1 MFCKKCGASVNNNQ
15 KFCPVC
21 GEAVN
26 SLAQPSPSASQE
38 QKQSYIPP
46 VSPIHTPP
54 KAEKKKKRISK
65 KTKAIIILCS
75 IAAVILSVA
84 IAGAV
89 LFFTGPAYEVYSQM
103 KDGDYE
109 DAADTYLSDVEDN
122 FLQKAFSKAILKN
135 YPEKVLNDYQNAK
148 LDFDQAMEALDALAK
163 MGYNTESAADTIT
176 KSNASKKAFELA
188 NEYYEDGDYENAI
201 REFSKITDD
210 SEKYGEAQTQLTE
223 LYSKYTQTILDSA
236 SNSADSG
243 NFKDAVSLIG
253 TALELVPAGS
263 ENANK
268 LNSAAAQYTE
278 KYKEQVLAEA
288 SEMINGGK
296 YIEAISLLDDAITY
310 NENDDFKNMRTT
322 AEKKYVETVT
332 ASVNDYLAKE
342 DYISASRTVN
352 DAVSKLPASA
362 ELKAL
367 QKKVQDATPTY
378 LLDVCKPYQTSEG
391 YEEYTNGEKFI
402 AGGIEFTN
410 GFKIPAN
417 SGTAIFN
424 VNGNYTALSFSVG
437 HLSGTEFGDATIKL
451 YLDGTLHNTYKM
463 SHEDLAKRIT
473 VDITGVKQIKYV
485 VEADVGMGS
494 YWVSYGFGNVIVK

>member
-26 SLAQPSPSASQE
+26 ALSQPSPLAGQE
-38 QKQSYIPP
+38 KKQSNIPP
-46 VSPIHTPP
+46 VSPIHTPK
-54 KAEKKKKRISK
+54 KAEKQKKRISK

-135 YPEKVLNDYQNAK
+135 YPEKILNDYQNAK

-378 LLDVCKPYQTSEG
+378 LLDVCKPYETYHYVEFVNGEKFSMG
-391 YEEYTNGEKFI
+391 GTEYTNG
-402 AGGIEFTN
+402 FTLSTD
-410 GFKIPAN
+410 N
-417 SGTAIFN
+417 SGYTIFN
-424 VNGNYTALSFSVG
+424 LNSNYSTVSFNLG
-437 HLSGTEFGDATIKL
+437 HVDGSGM
-451 YLDGTLHNTYKM
+451 NTSTVKIYCDEVLKEEYVIE
-463 SHEDLAKRIT
+463 SGSLPKRIT
-473 VDITGVKQIKYV
+473 LDVTGVKQFKITVDNYYD
-485 VEADVGMGS
+485 AA
-494 YWVSYGFGNVIVK
+494 YGFGNVIVK